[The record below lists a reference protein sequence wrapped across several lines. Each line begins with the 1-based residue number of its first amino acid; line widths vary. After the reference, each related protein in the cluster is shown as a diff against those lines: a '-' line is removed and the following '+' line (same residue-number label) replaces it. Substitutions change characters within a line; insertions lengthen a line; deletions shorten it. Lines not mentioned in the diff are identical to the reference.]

1 MNPTYL
7 APPSEIILFETADGK
22 TQVDV
27 RLKDHM
33 AWLSQAQMAV
43 LYQTSPQNISMHL
56 KAIFQEGELAEKATC
71 KDFLQVRTE
80 GNRSILTM
88 LHASASP
95 EGMNLPGFRLHQLKG
110 DRKGSW
116 AVSVSGNGRIVFTFH
131 GGDATDVD
139 LVDYH

>member
-1 MNPTYL
+1 MIRRFRHKGL
-7 APPSEIILFETADGK
+7 ERFFLSGDQSGVAG
-22 TQVDV
+22 QHV
-27 RLKDHM
+27 RK
-33 AWLSQAQMAV
+33 LSQ
-43 LYQTSPQNISMHL
+43 I
-56 KAIFQEGELAEKATC
+56 LA
-71 KDFLQVRTE
+71 
-80 GNRSILTM
+80 M

-116 AVSVSGNGRIVFTFH
+116 AVSVSGNWRIVFTFH